1 MDQAQLRQTDWGGTP
16 DLGLIAPIAAGNID
30 AFAVLVR
37 RHNRTLY
44 RAARSITGDDTEAE
58 DVVQEAWTRA
68 YAHLTAF
75 RSEAQLSTWLVRIA
89 VNEALGR
96 KRRRRPSIAID
107 AMDER
112 QMSTIIQF
120 RAPAPDQESDLARTE
135 VRAML
140 EKAIDTLPAPFRV
153 VFVLRAVEDLGVED
167 IASQLDISPATVR
180 TRLFRARA
188 LLRKDLEKSFH
199 SSLSDVF
206 PFDGAR
212 CRAVTHRVLAL
223 IEARR

>member
-1 MDQAQLRQTDWGGTP
+1 MDQAQLRQADWGGTP
-16 DLGLIAPIAAGNID
+16 DLGLIAPITAGDID

-44 RAARSITGDDTEAE
+44 RAARGITGDDAEAE

-68 YAHLTAF
+68 YAHLTTF

-96 KRRRRPSIAID
+96 RRRQRPSIAID
-107 AMDER
+107 AMNER
-112 QMSTIIQF
+112 QMSTVIQF
-120 RAPAPDQESDLARTE
+120 RAPGPDQESDLARTE

-140 EKAIDTLPAPFRV
+140 ETAIDALPAPFRV
-153 VFVLRAVEDLGVED
+153 VFVLRAVEELSIEE
-167 IASQLDISPATVR
+167 IASQLDISPVTVR
-180 TRLFRARA
+180 TRLFRART
-188 LLRKDLEKSFH
+188 LLRKDLEATLH

-212 CRAVTHRVLAL
+212 CRAVTQRVLAM